1 MQPSRDQAVVF
12 AFNRDLD
19 TVPPSGCGGDS
30 VGALGRNALRRD
42 TERKELTGQVIEG
55 YLSALR
61 RPETECLHVVSHTF
75 HFRKHELAQ
84 PPDLSRGRI
93 IPLIARGLASHLRRL
108 R

>member
-1 MQPSRDQAVVF
+1 MQPARDQAMVF

-30 VGALGRNALRRD
+30 VGALDRNAPRRD
-42 TERKELTGQVIEG
+42 MERKKLTRQVIEG

-61 RPETECLHVVSHTF
+61 RPETKCLHVVSHIF
-75 HFRKHELAQ
+75 HFRECQLAQ
-84 PPDLSRGRI
+84 PPDPSRGWI
-93 IPLIARGLASHLRRL
+93 VPLIARGLAPHLRRL